1 MWSTS
6 KPCEAVLA
14 RRTAGTRPLAVLLL
28 LPSALHSLAFVGGR
42 PPAWLVGSTTATRT
56 AFRVLWRPIR
66 AAISVS
72 VLWLPLPSGLIE
84 REFQDASIEPLGRGS
99 RPILTKIVEAAPI
112 RSFGAPGRLKSPGT
126 VGDARRGGWEGPS
139 QISPLLVAFSARSAF
154 TSRTRTTHRPTSH
167 GPLPLLFVSDRRRPY
182 GLRYPTLRWPDRR
195 DTGQP
200 KAVECHFSWFLAVFS
215 ARRSPIAA
223 ASFAACR

>member
-1 MWSTS
+1 MQSS
-6 KPCEAVLA
+6 
-14 RRTAGTRPLAVLLL
+14 R
-28 LPSALHSLAFVGGR
+28 AFFGAPA
-42 PPAWLVGSTTATRT
+42 PPAWLVGSTLNPHGFSGFCEAKFEQIGTGEGHRQPLLFVSIDQKAY
-56 AFRVLWRPIR
+56 LRPPC
-66 AAISVS
+66 AKS
-72 VLWLPLPSGLIE
+72 SGW
-84 REFQDASIEPLGRGS
+84 

-139 QISPLLVAFSARSAF
+139 QISPLLVAFSARLAF

-200 KAVECHFSWFLAVFS
+200 RAVECHFSWFWAVFS
-215 ARRSPIAA
+215 ARRAAFAA
-223 ASFAACR
+223 AFAP